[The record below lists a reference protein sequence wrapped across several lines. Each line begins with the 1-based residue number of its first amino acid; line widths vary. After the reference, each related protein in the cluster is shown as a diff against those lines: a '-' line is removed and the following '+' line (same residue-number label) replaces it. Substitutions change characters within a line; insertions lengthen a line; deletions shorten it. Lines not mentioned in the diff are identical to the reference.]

1 MGAVRFV
8 LVVLLCAVGL
18 WVALELILTTI
29 SFILAAI
36 LGREEPARRGPR
48 NPGRAIVGF
57 LAECGAAAVTHFL
70 VTVTE
75 PVAPRK
81 KTVALKIRSTPILL
95 VPGYFS
101 NRACFFVLAKL
112 LRGLG
117 ASHIYTIDPKP
128 MTADIRDLAQQLA
141 EKVDDILGAT
151 GVPRINLV
159 GHSMGG
165 LIARY
170 YIERLDGASKV
181 NVCVTIGSP
190 HHGSL
195 LSRLGLGT
203 NAQQMRPG
211 SELLADLNR
220 FEHISREIR
229 LVSIWSTFDNMSVPR
244 TTSIL
249 GGDATNISV
258 DYIGH
263 LSLLYSPRVARLV
276 WQNLHARPCRHR
288 QRPSCRTTTGL

>member
-1 MGAVRFV
+1 VGAVRFV
-8 LVVLLCAVGL
+8 LVVFLCAVGL
-18 WVALELILTTI
+18 WVALELILTTM
-29 SFILAAI
+29 SFILAAV
-36 LGREEPARRGPR
+36 LDREKPARRGPR
-48 NPGRAIVGF
+48 NPGRAIAGF

-81 KTVALKIRSTPILL
+81 TTVALKVGTTPVLL

-112 LRGLG
+112 LRRLG
-117 ASHIYTIDPKP
+117 ASHIYMIDPKP

-141 EKVDDILGAT
+141 EKVDDILAAT
-151 GVPRINLV
+151 HVARINLV

-170 YIERLDGASKV
+170 YIERLGGASRV
-181 NVCVTIGSP
+181 NVCVTIGTP

-195 LSRLGLGT
+195 LSRLALGT
-203 NAQQMRPG
+203 NARQMRPG
-211 SELLADLNR
+211 SKFLADLNR
-220 FEHISREIR
+220 FEHISRETR

-244 TTSIL
+244 TTSVL
-249 GGDATNISV
+249 GGDAKNISV
-258 DYIGH
+258 DYLGH
-263 LSLLYSPRVARLV
+263 LSLLYSPQVARLV
-276 WQNLHARPCRHR
+276 WQNLHP
-288 QRPSCRTTTGL
+288 